1 MIVNNIPSH
10 ITKVMLFFGIAI
22 LVTSPAFAL
31 GAGARNMLLIG
42 AMAISPLLLV
52 QYPIFNKRVDW
63 PLMLFL
69 LCTISFPNIRSF
81 NHAMEY
87 GFVFWNVWCLFY
99 GNDSIIPFFGC
110 QVK

>member
-10 ITKVMLFFGIAI
+10 ITKVMLFFGIAN

-69 LCTISFPNIRSF
+69 LCTISFPLIFHPLTMRWSTALYSGMF
-81 NHAMEY
+81 
-87 GFVFWNVWCLFY
+87 GVFK
-99 GNDSIIPFFGC
+99 SIIYA
-110 QVK
+110 